1 MGCTC
6 FSKWHASM
14 TSGALPALQV
24 EDKQMDQSKV
34 QSAMATLTESQKADK
49 DAQRQR

>member
-1 MGCTC
+1 MTTC
-6 FSKWHASM
+6 AVPAS
-14 TSGALPALQV
+14 QV

-34 QSAMATLTESQKADK
+34 QSAMATLAESQKADK